1 VCRKKLAL
9 HKRRWQDSQLLDID
23 WFSKH
28 SQWHNHKKSRPMT
41 YKNLMT
47 DMDGELLVVTLHR
60 PEKLNAMTHQMR
72 VDLLDCIRQAE
83 ENEAVRAIVFTGHG
97 DKAFCAGA
105 NIPELEERTLQS
117 EMGNAATLRKELPT
131 TVERL
136 AKPTVAAINGH
147 CYGAGLEF
155 SLGCTIRIVSE
166 NALLGQPEIKLGQI
180 PGSGGTQ
187 RLYRFVGLAWAMQL
201 VLTGEPVDA
210 ETARSIGLVTEVTA
224 QDKLLGRAK
233 ELARTLG
240 SRAPLSFV
248 AGRDAVLRS
257 TESDLLTGIDFERK
271 LYAMLMA
278 TEDRD
283 EGLAAYREK
292 RDPVYKGR

>member
-1 VCRKKLAL
+1 
-9 HKRRWQDSQLLDID
+9 
-23 WFSKH
+23 
-28 SQWHNHKKSRPMT
+28 MT
-41 YKNLMT
+41 YDNIIT
-47 DMDGELLVVTLHR
+47 ETDGELLVVTLHQ
-60 PEKLNAMTHQMR
+60 PEKLNAMTHRMR
-72 VDLLDCIRQAE
+72 VDLLDCVRRAE
-83 ENEAVRAIVFTGHG
+83 DDASVRAIVFTGHG
-97 DKAFCAGA
+97 DDAFCAGA
-105 NIPELEERTLQS
+105 NIPELQDRTVAS

-131 TVERL
+131 AVERL

-155 SLGCTIRIVSE
+155 ALGCTVRIAGD
-166 NALLGQPEIKLGQI
+166 NALMGQPEIKLGQI

-210 ETARSIGLVTEVTA
+210 ETARSIGLVTEVTPRRDVLA
-224 QDKLLGRAK
+224 RAK

-240 SRAPLSFV
+240 SRAPLAFV

-257 TESDLLTGIDFERK
+257 TESDLIAGIDYERK

-283 EGLAAYREK
+283 EGLAAYRER

>member
-1 VCRKKLAL
+1 MAYENILTEMK
-9 HKRRWQDSQLLDID
+9 DDI
-23 WFSKH
+23 
-28 SQWHNHKKSRPMT
+28 
-41 YKNLMT
+41 
-47 DMDGELLVVTLHR
+47 LVVTLHR

-72 VDLLDCIRQAE
+72 VDLLDCVRRAE
-83 ENEAVRAIVFTGHG
+83 DDDAVRAIVFTGHG
-97 DKAFCAGA
+97 DKTFCAGA
-105 NIPELEERTLQS
+105 NIPELQERTVAS

-136 AKPTVAAINGH
+136 GKPTVAAINGH

-155 SLGCTIRIVSE
+155 SLGCTIRIASD
-166 NALLGQPEIKLGQI
+166 NALMGQPEIKLGQI

-187 RLYRFVGLAWAMQL
+187 RLHRFVGLAWAMQL
-201 VLTGEPVDA
+201 VLTGEAVDA
-210 ETARSIGLVTEVTA
+210 ETARSIGLVTEVTSQ
-224 QDKLLGRAK
+224 QDVLPRAL
-233 ELARTLG
+233 ELAGMLG
-240 SRAPLSFV
+240 SRAPLAFV

-257 TESDLLTGIDFERK
+257 TESDLITGIDYERK

-292 RDPVYKGR
+292 RAPVYKGR